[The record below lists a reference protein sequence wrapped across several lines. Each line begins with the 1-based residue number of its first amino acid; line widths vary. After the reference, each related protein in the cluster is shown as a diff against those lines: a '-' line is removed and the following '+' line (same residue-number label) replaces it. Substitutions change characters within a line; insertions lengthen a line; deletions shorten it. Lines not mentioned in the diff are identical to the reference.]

1 MRRGNFRLSVKVT
14 AGVLILVAI
23 AGLFEALAR
32 GVYAYQEE
40 LRSNLVVS
48 GFLQR
53 SLILDPYE
61 MPSPDGLYHWV
72 LRPSYQADRRELI
85 AQKQRAGRVL
95 GTSALQSID
104 SKRERKTGLRINMD
118 GFKGPDLD
126 KSHARPR
133 LLALGDSTTF
143 GISDTS
149 YPRHLESILN
159 QRGVPIEVVNGGV
172 EGYFPCNLIYEIE
185 RYKALKPEMVIIYI
199 GWNSLFSNV
208 PWEAD
213 WENILRGVWLYKR
226 AKRTMMALFDDPH
239 AYALRLYNRD
249 LKPDSGSPEV
259 RTLETFTPPFMGRIE
274 RLIDEFESIVT
285 RVVLVTLP
293 GLFTMSVN
301 PSPRALKIG
310 HLPYFTTNPF
320 VLAKMTERFNTVLRA
335 LAERRGIGLVDLEKW
350 SVQTLQPRDAFFSDS
365 VHLTPKGLNM
375 IGAFIA
381 DQLEGQIL
389 KSR

>member
-1 MRRGNFRLSVKVT
+1 
-14 AGVLILVAI
+14 
-23 AGLFEALAR
+23 
-32 GVYAYQEE
+32 
-40 LRSNLVVS
+40 
-48 GFLQR
+48 
-53 SLILDPYE
+53 
-61 MPSPDGLYHWV
+61 
-72 LRPSYQADRRELI
+72 
-85 AQKQRAGRVL
+85 
-95 GTSALQSID
+95 
-104 SKRERKTGLRINMD
+104 
-118 GFKGPDLD
+118 
-126 KSHARPR
+126 
-133 LLALGDSTTF
+133 
-143 GISDTS
+143 
-149 YPRHLESILN
+149 
-159 QRGVPIEVVNGGV
+159 
-172 EGYFPCNLIYEIE
+172 
-185 RYKALKPEMVIIYI
+185 
-199 GWNSLFSNV
+199 
-208 PWEAD
+208 
-213 WENILRGVWLYKR
+213 
-226 AKRTMMALFDDPH
+226 MALFDDPH

-310 HLPYFTTNPF
+310 HLPYFTTNPI